1 MISLVL
7 ALAVQVAGSQQ
18 LAGVGA
24 ASGDLLVGSW
34 VLVSREDRTADGT
47 VVPELSLG
55 SDPLGF
61 LVYDRTGHVAVQLM
75 RRVRSTVGVPSV
87 QRGQPDPNNSGAAD
101 GYDAYFGTYT
111 LDPKAHTVTHHMLG
125 ALIPGDVGKSLT
137 RHVAV
142 SERELR
148 LWFDTVGSSGKPVTR
163 TLVWR
168 RAESVK

>member
-1 MISLVL
+1 MINLVL
-7 ALAVQVAGSQQ
+7 AMAVQAAGSQQ
-18 LAGVGA
+18 LAGMGA
-24 ASGDLLVGSW
+24 ASVDLLVGSW

-47 VVPELSLG
+47 LVPEPSLG

-75 RRVRSTVGVPSV
+75 RRVRSTEGVPSV
-87 QRGQPDPNNSGAAD
+87 QQGQPDPNNSGATG

-125 ALIPGDVGKSLT
+125 ALLPGDVGKSIT
-137 RHVAV
+137 RHAAV
-142 SERELR
+142 SEGELR
-148 LWFDTVGSSGKPVTR
+148 LWFDTVGSSGQPVTR
-163 TLVWR
+163 TLVWK